1 MQAKRN
7 IVSNT
12 SPLIGLSAIGK
23 IELLPLLFTR
33 VLIPVAVE
41 KEVRAGAKLASQR
54 DQILQVFRSPW
65 AEIVPVPSSPL
76 LLSLRERLGAGEAES
91 IILALNRDLPV
102 LLDDLEGRKAAFGL
116 KMDLIRTLGVLGRAK
131 TAGAI
136 SAVKPLVE
144 ALKIAGI
151 FYADSL
157 VQRFL
162 EAMGE
167 A

>member
-1 MQAKRN
+1 
-7 IVSNT
+7 
-12 SPLIGLSAIGK
+12 
-23 IELLPLLFTR
+23 
-33 VLIPVAVE
+33 
-41 KEVRAGAKLASQR
+41 
-54 DQILQVFRSPW
+54 
-65 AEIVPVPSSPL
+65 
-76 LLSLRERLGAGEAES
+76 LRERLGAGEAES